1 MSSKSKLKLIPT
13 NNKLEVIGNEINKIR
28 EDNDISL
35 YDLMFKGTPKVH
47 IKSTQRLENG
57 ESVNLQTFLN
67 ILDQLDI
74 ELILK
79 IK

>member
-35 YDLMFKGTPKVH
+35 YTLMFKGTPKVH
-47 IKSTQRLENG
+47 IKSIQRLENG

-67 ILDQLDI
+67 ILEQLDI